1 MLWVDSLYPALIV
14 NWLTSPG
21 GTRHRINKVHFGD
34 ERQEKMLNVAI
45 ENQNGWNY
53 SSSAPHKTGAGIS
66 TPKSITAHNRAQAVF
81 LCVKHSHI
89 RIMVRRAGQPQGW
102 PGSVMTGSANP
113 VRLTTHEISTSGGEL
128 IKFIAE
134 AAIMA
139 ATPTI
144 YHPDVTI
151 ENGRAVTT
159 SVAIAEFFGKRHERV
174 LDKIRNLDCSAK
186 FTEHNFVS
194 SEYTDSTGRKLPMYQ
209 ITKNGFVFLVMGFTG
224 KKAAAFKEAYI
235 AEFDR
240 MEAELRQNNTPS
252 ADKMIP
258 GDGHTLVVHFD
269 EHGNI
274 KFTETVP
281 DGAIVCTLETFRFYL
296 EKQGWTLVNRDVIK
310 NMTVEQ
316 LLNIH

>member
-1 MLWVDSLYPALIV
+1 
-14 NWLTSPG
+14 
-21 GTRHRINKVHFGD
+21 
-34 ERQEKMLNVAI
+34 MLNVAI

-53 SSSAPHKTGAGIS
+53 SASAPYKTGAGRGN
-66 TPKSITAHNRAQAVF
+66 PKSFAAHNRVHAVF

-89 RIMVRRAGQPQGW
+89 RIMVGRAGQPQGW
-102 PGSVMTGSANP
+102 PGSAMTGISTP
-113 VRLTTHEISTSGGEL
+113 VRLTTLMVVENLGGEL

-139 ATPTI
+139 TI
-144 YHPDVTI
+144 LTLSHPDVTI
-151 ENGRAVTT
+151 ENGRAITT
-159 SVAIAEFFGKRHERV
+159 SIAVAEYFGKRHDNV
-174 LDKIRNLDCSAK
+174 IQKIKLLDCSAE
-186 FTEHNFVS
+186 FAALNFKV
-194 SEYTDSTGRKLPMYQ
+194 SEYIDSTGRKLPMYQ

-240 MEAELRQNNTPS
+240 MEAELLQNNTSS
-252 ADKMIP
+252 ADRMIP

-269 EHGNI
+269 KHGNI

-281 DGAIVCTLETFRFYL
+281 DGAMICTLDTFQFYL
-296 EKQGWTLVNRDVIK
+296 EKQGWTLVNQSAIK

-316 LLNIH
+316 LLKIHC

>member
-1 MLWVDSLYPALIV
+1 
-14 NWLTSPG
+14 
-21 GTRHRINKVHFGD
+21 
-34 ERQEKMLNVAI
+34 MLNVAI

-53 SSSAPHKTGAGIS
+53 SAPAPHKTGAGIGLLLI
-66 TPKSITAHNRAQAVF
+66 TLVPEHAPKACFLLPAFHHSMAAQAGA
-81 LCVKHSHI
+81 SHE
-89 RIMVRRAGQPQGW
+89 A
-102 PGSVMTGSANP
+102 PGSDVTGKANP
-113 VRLTTHEISTSGGEL
+113 VWATTNQIGLCGGGSIAFTSED
-128 IKFIAE
+128 
-134 AAIMA
+134 AIMA
-139 ATPTI
+139 TVPAFS
-144 YHPDVTI
+144 HPDVTI

-159 SVAIAEFFGKRHERV
+159 SIAIAEFFGKRHERV

-240 MEAELRQNNTPS
+240 MEAELRQNNTPP
-252 ADKMIP
+252 ADKIIP
-258 GDGHTLVVHFD
+258 GNGRTLVVHFD

-281 DGAIVCTLETFRFYL
+281 DGAMVCTLDTFQFYL
-296 EKQGWTLVNRDVIK
+296 EKQGWTLVNRSAIK

-316 LLNIH
+316 LLKFHC

>member
-1 MLWVDSLYPALIV
+1 
-14 NWLTSPG
+14 
-21 GTRHRINKVHFGD
+21 
-34 ERQEKMLNVAI
+34 MLNVAI

-53 SSSAPHKTGAGIS
+53 SAVAPHKTGAGIA
-66 TPKSITAHNRAQAVF
+66 TPMFTNAHNRAQAVF
-81 LCVKHSHI
+81 LCVMHSRI
-89 RIMVRRAGQPQGW
+89 QIMVRRAGQSQDW
-102 PGSVMTGSANP
+102 PGSLVTGCSNP
-113 VRLTTHEISTSGGEL
+113 VRLTTHEIATSGGEL
-128 IKFIAE
+128 IKFTNE

-139 ATPTI
+139 TIPTLS
-144 YHPDVTI
+144 HPDVTI
-151 ENGRAVTT
+151 ENGRAITT

-194 SEYTDSTGRKLPMYQ
+194 REYTDSTGRKLPMYQ

-240 MEAELRQNNTPS
+240 MENELRQQKSSQVCN
-252 ADKMIP
+252 DVIH
-258 GDGHTLVVHFD
+258 GDGRTLLIRLD

-274 KFTETVP
+274 KFTRTVP
-281 DGAIVCTLETFRFYL
+281 DNACVCTLDTFRFYL
-296 EKQGWTLVNRDVIK
+296 EQQGWTLVNRNAIK

-316 LLNIH
+316 LLCIK

>member
-1 MLWVDSLYPALIV
+1 
-14 NWLTSPG
+14 
-21 GTRHRINKVHFGD
+21 
-34 ERQEKMLNVAI
+34 MLNVAI

>member
-1 MLWVDSLYPALIV
+1 
-14 NWLTSPG
+14 
-21 GTRHRINKVHFGD
+21 
-34 ERQEKMLNVAI
+34 MLNVAI

-53 SSSAPHKTGAGIS
+53 SAPAPYKTGAGRGNPMF
-66 TPKSITAHNRAQAVF
+66 TRAHNRAKAVF
-81 LCVKHSHI
+81 LRAKHSLI
-89 RIMVRRAGQPQGW
+89 RIMVGRAGQPKGW
-102 PGSVMTGSANP
+102 PGSLVTGISTP
-113 VRLTTHEISTSGGEL
+113 VRLTTLMVVESRGGEL
-128 IKFIAE
+128 TNLSLE
-134 AAIMA
+134 AVIM
-139 ATPTI
+139 TTI
-144 YHPDVTI
+144 PALSHPDVTI

-224 KKAAAFKEAYI
+224 KKAAAFKETYI

-240 MEAELRQNNTPS
+240 MEAELRQNNTHPS
-252 ADKMIP
+252 NRMIP
-258 GDGHTLVVHFD
+258 GNGRTLVIHLD
-269 EHGNI
+269 EYGNI

-281 DGAIVCTLETFRFYL
+281 DGAMVCTLDTFRFYL
-296 EKQGWTLVNRDVIK
+296 EKQGWTLVNRSTIK

-316 LLNIH
+316 LLSIK